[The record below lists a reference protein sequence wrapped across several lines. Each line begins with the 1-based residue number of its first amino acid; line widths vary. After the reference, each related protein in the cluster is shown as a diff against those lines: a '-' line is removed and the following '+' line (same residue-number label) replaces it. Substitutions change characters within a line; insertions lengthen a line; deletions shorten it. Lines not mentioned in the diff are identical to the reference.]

1 MKYILLVLL
10 LFHQTS
16 YANNNLEI
24 SIITCAPG
32 KEVYAV
38 FGHSAIRVVDK
49 ENRTD
54 KTYDF
59 GTFDFNTPN
68 FTYKFLKGK
77 LKYHLSVRNTNQF
90 IRAYTYEN
98 RKVVEQQL
106 NLTELEKQQIIDKL
120 NFLYEPENRYYF
132 YSFITKNCST
142 DLRDLLTLVGVEFSD
157 ELLKESK
164 RDLLNTYLQETPWLR
179 LGVNIILGQ
188 QLDEKATRFQSM
200 FLPKYL
206 QREIDLVSLHN
217 IKLVKSEQA
226 LNSTK
231 PNKPEDKLV
240 KLYSPIIIFS
250 ILLLLYILGFQK
262 QISLIL
268 FLLIGTSGVLITV
281 LWIFSGHEEV
291 TNNLN
296 VLWCNPLYLLAI
308 PLFWKNKSNKILII
322 VLTVSLVLALIIWV
336 LGIQCFDR
344 SIIPLLIILG
354 LINYNEIKKM
364 TTLST

>member
-54 KTYDF
+54 KIYDF

-200 FLPKYL
+200 FL
-206 QREIDLVSLHN
+206 
-217 IKLVKSEQA
+217 
-226 LNSTK
+226 
-231 PNKPEDKLV
+231 
-240 KLYSPIIIFS
+240 
-250 ILLLLYILGFQK
+250 GFQK

-308 PLFWKNKSNKILII
+308 PLFWKNKFNKILII

-354 LINYNEIKKM
+354 LINYNEIKKL